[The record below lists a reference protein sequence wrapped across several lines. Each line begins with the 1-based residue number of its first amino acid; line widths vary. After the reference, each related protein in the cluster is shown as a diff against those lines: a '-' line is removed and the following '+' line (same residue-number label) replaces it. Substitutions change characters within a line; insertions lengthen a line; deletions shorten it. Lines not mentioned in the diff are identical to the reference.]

1 MKFFEGSRMTSRASR
16 ASRIPRFPGPHNSPC
31 TYGGGPY
38 EKPSPRKRKALDE
51 ALERI
56 REYIPT
62 RQREGT
68 EQ

>member
-1 MKFFEGSRMTSRASR
+1 MKFFEGSRMTSRTSR
-16 ASRIPRFPGPHNSPC
+16 ASRIPRCPGAHNSPC
-31 TYGGGPY
+31 TYSDGPY

-56 REYIPT
+56 REHIPT

>member
-1 MKFFEGSRMTSRASR
+1 MTTRSDR

-56 REYIPT
+56 AGRIK
-62 RQREGT
+62 Q
-68 EQ
+68 EQGSGK